1 MILSSLLQVGLLII
15 NWCYGLLPVLLNFII
30 SLHLVV
36 LICLPDGRRV
46 VALCPPGLWWVEVPT
61 PQLPVEAL
69 GGQRVLLDLEGVI
82 LDVVKGGRHHAGAI
96 LLYSLQDRFCPV
108 RKHNMH
114 VLKKKTNWN
123 PQTVAQ
129 DSNVLLCSVTE

>member
-15 NWCYGLLPVLLNFII
+15 NWCYRLLPVLLNFII

-82 LDVVKGGRHHAGAI
+82 FDVVKGGRHHAGAV

-108 RKHNMH
+108 RKQNKH
-114 VLKKKTNWN
+114 VLKRR
-123 PQTVAQ
+123 QI
-129 DSNVLLCSVTE
+129 